1 MKTRTSNKTK
11 SSKKKKFKKRKRRFT
26 KSQRKQVKDNQI
38 KDLSKEAKTDDN
50 IQFHD
55 FRDKEFLKKKFMEK
69 TLKVEKEYC
78 KERSD
83 RDKIIY
89 ELKSKIKSSE
99 EKYRKEES
107 MHLTV
112 LKRMSF
118 DNVLLKR
125 RLNNVE
131 QQLQKKLAKYERFDQ
146 LEQQI
151 EKGIN
156 NIAILKQER
165 TT

>member
-1 MKTRTSNKTK
+1 
-11 SSKKKKFKKRKRRFT
+11 
-26 KSQRKQVKDNQI
+26 
-38 KDLSKEAKTDDN
+38 
-50 IQFHD
+50 
-55 FRDKEFLKKKFMEK
+55 MEK

-131 QQLQKKLAKYERFDQ
+131 
-146 LEQQI
+146 
-151 EKGIN
+151 
-156 NIAILKQER
+156 
-165 TT
+165 